1 MGGMSLLEAL
11 KTGAALELAVALVFG
26 GLGVGGGG
34 GDGGSG
40 GGGSVRS
47 FSFGDGIYYSKT

>member
-1 MGGMSLLEAL
+1 MLEAL